1 MKKGIVLLISLFF
14 IATISILVL
23 KNLDDTDKIL
33 EQKNYKLDFSQ
44 ALLLT
49 KNIQKEIE
57 NAIKNNKDNFE
68 ELLEEKVFESLP
80 PFNFQGISVA
90 FSLDENAKENINE
103 LSKNYTQGNQDS
115 KDDLE
120 KDIYNLRDYL
130 EVNNVYNY
138 PVLQE
143 LYEIKVHEDNEVKSS
158 KQVDDII
165 NNFIIR
171 TYSNKIND
179 LKDNIGFTESY
190 QDYILRVKISMEK
203 GFLKSYYL
211 LDKEGQVKY
220 FEISFK

>member
-1 MKKGIVLLISLFF
+1 MKKGIVLLVSLFF

-49 KNIQKEIE
+49 KNIQKEIQ
-57 NAIKNNKDNFE
+57 NAIKNNKNNFE
-68 ELLEEKVFESLP
+68 ELLEDGVFESLP
-80 PFNFQGISVA
+80 PFDFQGIRVS
-90 FSLDENAKENINE
+90 FSLDENTKEDINE
-103 LSKNYTQGNQDS
+103 LSKNYVL
-115 KDDLE
+115 DDLE
-120 KDIYNLRDYL
+120 KDIYNLRSYL
-130 EVNNVYNY
+130 EVNNIYDY
-138 PVLQE
+138 PILQE
-143 LYEIKVHEDNEVKSS
+143 LYETKVHEDEKIKSS
-158 KQVDDII
+158 KQVEDII

-190 QDYILRVKISMEK
+190 KDYILRIKVSMEK
-203 GFLKSYYL
+203 DFLKSYYL